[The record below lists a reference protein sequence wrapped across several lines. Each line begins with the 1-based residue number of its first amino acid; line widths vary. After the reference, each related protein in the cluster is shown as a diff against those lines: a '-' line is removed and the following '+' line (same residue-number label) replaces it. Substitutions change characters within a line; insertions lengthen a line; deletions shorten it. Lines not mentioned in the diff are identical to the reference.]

1 MSCRLGSCQHPPA
14 TSTLQLSVSPHVLCQ
29 TFAHLTFDVS
39 MEGSG
44 RVHTRCSSPR
54 KYSRKPGPH
63 HMRRILRILSSF
75 PRRRESIPWSVIPSA
90 YCHSPPSPFVQG
102 EGCSRRR
109 RESSPSYGPV

>member
-44 RVHTRCSSPR
+44 RVHARCSSPR
-54 KYSRKPGPH
+54 KYSRKRGPH
-63 HMRRILRILSSF
+63 HVRAHLSF
-75 PRRRESIPWSVIPSA
+75 PRPFR
-90 YCHSPPSPFVQG
+90 HSPPSPFVQG

-109 RESSPSYGPV
+109 RESNSRPPITWMHSPPPETSP

>member
-54 KYSRKPGPH
+54 KYSRKRGPH
-63 HMRRILRILSSF
+63 HVRAHLSSPLCIVIPARAGIHSLVRHSPEPF
-75 PRRRESIPWSVIPSA
+75 SVRRGVLLRGTSPRRRESN
-90 YCHSPPSPFVQG
+90 
-102 EGCSRRR
+102 
-109 RESSPSYGPV
+109 

>member
-54 KYSRKPGPH
+54 KYSRKRGPH
-63 HMRRILRILSSF
+63 HVCAHLSS
-75 PRRRESIPWSVIPSA
+75 PLCIVIP
-90 YCHSPPSPFVQG
+90 PRVFLFN
-102 EGCSRRR
+102 RRGAFGAGGNPILVVLL
-109 RESSPSYGPV
+109 S

>member
-63 HMRRILRILSSF
+63 HVCTHPSF
-75 PRRRESIPWSVIPSA
+75 PPEYFFSIRGVLSA
-90 YCHSPPSPFVQG
+90 QAGIQF
-102 EGCSRRR
+102 
-109 RESSPSYGPV
+109 SSSYHVDALASS

>member
-54 KYSRKPGPH
+54 KYSRKRRPH
-63 HMRRILRILSSF
+63 HVRAH
-75 PRRRESIPWSVIPSA
+75 SVIPAKAGIQSL
-90 YCHSPPSPFVQG
+90 
-102 EGCSRRR
+102 
-109 RESSPSYGPV
+109 SPSMHPPPPETPQRWLQVRSLREKETAT